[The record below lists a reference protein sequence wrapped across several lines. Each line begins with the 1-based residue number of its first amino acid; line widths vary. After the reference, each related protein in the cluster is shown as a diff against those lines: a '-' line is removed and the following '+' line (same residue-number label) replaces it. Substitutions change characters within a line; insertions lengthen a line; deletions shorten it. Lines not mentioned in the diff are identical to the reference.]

1 MIMFS
6 GYTFFCYCIIT
17 IFVVGTPS
25 RHLELNIVQIFL
37 VPEALLRCRE
47 AKQLLRA
54 QLWLIIFMKLHYW
67 ANFLKHFKW
76 ILNFSKKRVTSSVYA
91 IAYLEHAQLLHRRL
105 SAECTECG
113 CLHLHSG
120 RHSRTSNPEMSCTE
134 CGCLHLHS
142 VRHSPTSNPE
152 IGVYRVRV
160 LAFAQRL
167 QFPHIKSCKMV
178 S

>member
-1 MIMFS
+1 MNFE
-6 GYTFFCYCIIT
+6 FF
-17 IFVVGTPS
+17 
-25 RHLELNIVQIFL
+25 E
-37 VPEALLRCRE
+37 
-47 AKQLLRA
+47 
-54 QLWLIIFMKLHYW
+54 
-67 ANFLKHFKW
+67 
-76 ILNFSKKRVTSSVYA
+76 KRVTSSVYA

-142 VRHSPTSNPE
+142 VRHSPTSNPK

-167 QFPHIKSCKMV
+167 QFPHIKSCNMV
-178 S
+178 SQFTFPFGEIVFQLLCLLVRWYFSYLSFL